1 MSEIKEGDRIEITF
15 GRREGVQGTV
25 LEKSKKRKG
34 RYRIQL
40 DGNGLRTGPVLEY
53 PATKFTVVHRRHSR
67 APSTHDGAVFS
78 KSDFDLMAD
87 TPSPGVPKSRYGNRA
102 PSGFSEDNQ
111 LDTSSD
117 EDHNDDDNKDFE
129 LLEQIIVARDSK
141 GSLGIDVDRNLR
153 IRRLN
158 TQNALNSGLKVGQII
173 RKAHGVSVSSPKELV
188 EVVSNSMSH
197 VAVLL
202 VTSIEEKKSPREP
215 IKGYV
220 PSPPSLS
227 QTISPRTPSISRDEN
242 WKKKKGRKMSIRPRP
257 PPRPPAKAPSTPD
270 ILSES
275 HRAVSAETFEPV
287 SNEPSAMMGGV
298 SREPSTPLPFT
309 RDSKI
314 ALLEARAKD
323 LRKKYKIAKKN
334 YYDDKSPENH
344 DKAVS
349 AKTAMLEAQK
359 SLQDAMEVKNA
370 SEKKKTKKRRE
381 VSSPSSTSSS
391 PIRVPERKDSRSNV
405 KQNVRQERK
414 QSDASL
420 ASQKSEE
427 RTIIKEG
434 TLLKKTNKS
443 LFRGWKE
450 VRVKVDPEGVTYE
463 RVQSGLFGSSGRIHR
478 VPYSDIK
485 AVGSPE
491 GADRDP
497 KLGKMIEVIFY
508 NENKKPWIFQAAT
521 LDDAMTWS
529 AKIYYARRQSKN
541 RRATQA
547 QSDIAKSLANTMA
560 VYVNMILSL
569 SHSHSLS
576 PQSTTQKQ
584 TTDTKH

>member
-1 MSEIKEGDRIEITF
+1 MSAEIKEGDRIEITF
-15 GRREGVQGTV
+15 GRRQGVQGTV
-25 LEKSKKRKG
+25 LEKSRKRKG

-40 DGNGLRTGPVLEY
+40 DGNGLKIGPVLEY
-53 PATKFTVVHRRHSR
+53 SATKFTVVHRRHSR

-111 LDTSSD
+111 FDTSSD
-117 EDHNDDDNKDFE
+117 EDHNQDDKDFE
-129 LLEQIIVARDSK
+129 LMEQVIVARDSK
-141 GSLGIDVDRNLR
+141 GSLGIDVDRNLK

-173 RKAHGVSVSSPKELV
+173 RKAHGISVSSPKELV

-202 VTSIEEKKSPREP
+202 VTSIEEKKAPREP

-220 PSPPSLS
+220 PHSPSLS
-227 QTISPRTPSISRDEN
+227 KSISPRTPSVSRDEN
-242 WKKKKGRKMSIRPRP
+242 RKKKKDRKMSIRPRP
-257 PPRPPAKAPSTPD
+257 PPRPPTRPSQRHSTPD

-275 HRAVSAETFEPV
+275 NRAVSTESFEPI

-298 SREPSTPLPFT
+298 SSEPSTPLPFT

-334 YYDDKSPENH
+334 YYDDKSSENH

-359 SLQDAMEVKNA
+359 CLQDAMEVIKNA
-370 SEKKKTKKRRE
+370 SEKKKKKRE
-381 VSSPSSTSSS
+381 VSSPSSISS

-405 KQNVRQERK
+405 KQNVREERK
-414 QSDASL
+414 QSDVPL
-420 ASQKSEE
+420 PSQKGEQKEKSFV

-450 VRVKVDPEGVTYE
+450 VRVKVDSEGITYE
-463 RVQSGLFGSSGRIHR
+463 RVQSGMFGSSGRIHR

-485 AVGSPE
+485 VVGSPE

-497 KLGKMIEVIFY
+497 KLGKMIEIVFY

-547 QSDIAKSLANTMA
+547 QSDVAKSLANTMA
-560 VYVNMILSL
+560 VYVNTYI
-569 SHSHSLS
+569 
-576 PQSTTQKQ
+576 
-584 TTDTKH
+584 

>member
-1 MSEIKEGDRIEITF
+1 MSAEIKEGDRIEITF
-15 GRREGVQGTV
+15 GRRQGVQGTV
-25 LEKSKKRKG
+25 LEKSRKRKG

-40 DGNGLRTGPVLEY
+40 DGNGLKIGPVLEY
-53 PATKFTVVHRRHSR
+53 SATKFTVVHRRQSR
-67 APSTHDGAVFS
+67 APSTYDGAVFS

-87 TPSPGVPKSRYGNRA
+87 TPSPGPKLRYGRRA
-102 PSGFSEDNQ
+102 PGGFSEDNQ
-111 LDTSSD
+111 FDTSSD
-117 EDHNDDDNKDFE
+117 EDHNQDDKDFE
-129 LLEQIIVARDSK
+129 LMEQVIVARDSK
-141 GSLGIDVDRNLR
+141 GSLGIDVDRNLK

-173 RKAHGVSVSSPKELV
+173 RKAHGISVSSPKELV
-188 EVVSNSMSH
+188 KVVSNSMSH

-215 IKGYV
+215 IREYV
-220 PSPPSLS
+220 PSPPTLS
-227 QTISPRTPSISRDEN
+227 QSISPKTPSISRDGMR
-242 WKKKKGRKMSIRPRP
+242 KKKERKMSIRPRP
-257 PPRPPAKAPSTPD
+257 PPRPPTRPSQRHSTPD

-275 HRAVSAETFEPV
+275 NRAVSTESFEPI

-298 SREPSTPLPFT
+298 SSEPSTPLPFT

-323 LRKKYKIAKKN
+323 LKRKYKIAKKN
-334 YYDDKSPENH
+334 YYDDKSSENH

-359 SLQDAMEVKNA
+359 CLQDAMEVIKNA
-370 SEKKKTKKRRE
+370 SEKKKKKRE
-381 VSSPSSTSSS
+381 VSSPSSISS

-405 KQNVRQERK
+405 KQNVREERK
-414 QSDASL
+414 QSDVPL
-420 ASQKSEE
+420 PSQKGEQKEKSSV

-450 VRVKVDPEGVTYE
+450 VRVKVDSEGITYE
-463 RVQSGLFGSSGRIHR
+463 RVQSGMFGSSGRIHR

-485 AVGSPE
+485 VVGSPE

-497 KLGKMIEVIFY
+497 KLGKMIEIVFY

-547 QSDIAKSLANTMA
+547 QSDVAKSLANTMA
-560 VYVNMILSL
+560 VYVNTYI
-569 SHSHSLS
+569 
-576 PQSTTQKQ
+576 
-584 TTDTKH
+584 